1 MNNKFVNMPTKYKE
15 FLNEVKRTL
24 NIELLK
30 KLSDNSISYDEVSS
44 LYKNI
49 NIVCKEK
56 DCSSFDINKM
66 IHGYEKKSSIIEIL
80 RKIASV
86 RNKYIVSRAYKLP
99 IWKDN
104 IKSLKDRAEIA
115 KKDKKIKIDD
125 TEKAFLKLLKKYKYD
140 WDGMWSNIEIDKN
153 DNIKNINVFDIED
166 FEFIVNNLE

>member
-15 FLNEVKRTL
+15 FLNEVKGIL
-24 NIELLK
+24 NTEILQ
-30 KLSDNSISYDEVSS
+30 KLSDNSISYDDISA

-56 DCSSFDINKM
+56 DCNSFDINKM
-66 IHGYEKKSSIIEIL
+66 IHGYDKKSSIIEIL

-99 IWKDN
+99 IWKSS
-104 IKSLKDRAEIA
+104 IKSLKERAEIA
-115 KKDKKIKIDD
+115 KNNKNIKFDD

-140 WDGMWSNIEIDKN
+140 WDGM
-153 DNIKNINVFDIED
+153 
-166 FEFIVNNLE
+166 